1 MRSRPITLIRSYAE
15 PLAFRLFT
23 TDRSREPRSAGFA
36 TVDAGLSKYFMP
48 KLAKITGRHLGF
60 RIDDLIHLKSVL
72 YWRSQY
78 RIHGR

>member
-23 TDRSREPRSAGFA
+23 TDRSRFA
-36 TVDAGLSKYFMP
+36 TADADLSNI
-48 KLAKITGRHLGF
+48 AKRSGCHLGLRF
-60 RIDDLIHLKSVL
+60 DDLIHLKSVL

-78 RIHGR
+78 HIHGR

>member
-36 TVDAGLSKYFMP
+36 TADAD
-48 KLAKITGRHLGF
+48 LA
-60 RIDDLIHLKSVL
+60 V
-72 YWRSQY
+72 
-78 RIHGR
+78 